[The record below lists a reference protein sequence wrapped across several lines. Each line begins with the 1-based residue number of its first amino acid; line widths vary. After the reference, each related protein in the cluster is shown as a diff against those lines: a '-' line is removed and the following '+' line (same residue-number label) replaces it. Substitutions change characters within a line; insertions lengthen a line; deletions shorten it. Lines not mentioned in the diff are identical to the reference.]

1 MRFIGDLVLQKMSDK
16 YLLVP
21 TGKTVDVFNGVIKM
35 NETSKIIYDAIK
47 LEKEKQD
54 IVDEL
59 INKYQIRNED
69 SILYVEEVVNKLK
82 EIGVLID

>member
-59 INKYQIRNED
+59 INKYQNSNED

>member
-1 MRFIGDLVLQKMSDK
+1 MRLIGDLVLQKMSDK

-21 TGKTVDVFNGVIKM
+21 TGKAVDVFNGVIKM

-47 LEKEKQD
+47 SEKEKQD

-59 INKYQIRNED
+59 INKYQISNED

>member
-1 MRFIGDLVLQKMSDK
+1 MRLIGDLVLQKMSDK

-21 TGKTVDVFNGVIKM
+21 TGKAVDVFNGVIKM

-47 LEKEKQD
+47 SEKKKED

-59 INKYQIRNED
+59 INKYQISNED

>member
-1 MRFIGDLVLQKMSDK
+1 MRLIGDLVLQKMSDK

-21 TGKTVDVFNGVIKM
+21 TGKTVDIFNGVIKM

-59 INKYQIRNED
+59 INKYQISNKD

>member
-1 MRFIGDLVLQKMSDK
+1 MRLIGDLILQKMSDK

-59 INKYQIRNED
+59 INKYQISNED

>member
-59 INKYQIRNED
+59 INKYQISNED

>member
-59 INKYQIRNED
+59 INKYQISNEG

>member
-1 MRFIGDLVLQKMSDK
+1 MRLIGDLVLQKMSDK

-47 LEKEKQD
+47 LEKKKED

-59 INKYQIRNED
+59 INKYQISNED

>member
-1 MRFIGDLVLQKMSDK
+1 MRLIGDLVLQKMSDK

-21 TGKTVDVFNGVIKM
+21 TGKAVDVFNGVIKM

-47 LEKEKQD
+47 LEKKKED

-59 INKYQIRNED
+59 INKYQISNED

>member
-1 MRFIGDLVLQKMSDK
+1 MRLIGDLVLQKISDK

-21 TGKTVDVFNGVIKM
+21 TGKAVDVFDGVIKM

-59 INKYQIRNED
+59 INKYQISNED